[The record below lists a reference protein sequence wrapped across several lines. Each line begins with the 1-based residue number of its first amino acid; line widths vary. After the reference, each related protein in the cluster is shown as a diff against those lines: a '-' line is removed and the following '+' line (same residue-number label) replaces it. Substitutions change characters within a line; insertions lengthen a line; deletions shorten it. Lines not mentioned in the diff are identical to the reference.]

1 MKQKFTL
8 FMLAVLFMAAGS
20 FAQGQASQRVLSQ
33 KNFQTVTQQTGK
45 NVKQQ
50 PSKKSLQMQQSVE
63 RQKGFRTSVTAHN
76 KLTGKKLAKKPFAL
90 RRGAADIISEQPEG
104 TKKVYSRSGSAYM
117 ATMFGVSETS
127 VEGAVGSVVFGADDK
142 VYIKNIISQANGL
155 NAWVVGTISG
165 STITIQLPQTVYA
178 FLDEGYN
185 LEAAKMSYDAENQTY
200 VKSADQT
207 VKLNYNVETGDI
219 TTPAGK
225 LTTGEDIIGLMYD
238 DDLSWAGY
246 GDWNIAM
253 TAVTDELVEAPAGL
267 TTEQYALTANGYEG
281 SLVQVGFNGDDVYVQ
296 GIDHNLPETWVK
308 GTVSGNKVTFKRG
321 QYVGADEVAGYH
333 QYLMS
338 ATVTQ
343 EWDDWYEEY
352 YDVYTLADTDIE
364 FTYDAET
371 KTLSESTPFLL
382 NCGKDVVSYLYA
394 FNKAKMA
401 KFIEVAATPAAPS
414 AVGLFEGGWSYYLT
428 GDGWGY
434 LEFAITP
441 ADVDGNYILPEKLSY
456 QIYTKVNGEVK
467 PLSLSWNDYVYQQ
480 VPTMVEIPFGYNDGW
495 DIAATYL
502 YYYVI
507 GPEAY
512 GIQTIYRG
520 AGEEKRSEIVWAETL
535 ELGAEIQPA
544 AATPDYPDV
553 TIGKDDNRIDYGFY
567 TGEGDI
573 VTTTNNYKPETYDV
587 AIKLNDPAMVG
598 TAIESITFPLQEV
611 EGVSGI
617 AVFLTSQLRVEDG
630 KNAADLT
637 VKAVTPTEPGF
648 ITVKLDKPYQ
658 IPEGGVFVG
667 YSLTIDEVLSM
678 ANAMPIALTPE
689 IHEGGFYL
697 HTSDGFL
704 KWIDAAEG
712 LGGSSIIEV
721 TLAGNT
727 IKSNAAA
734 VAEGQS
740 QYVMTGEAF
749 NVPVTVANHGANGI
763 QSLDVSYSV
772 AGQTGTQHFDTAVDA
787 FFGKSATV
795 ALNIPAIAEKGTY
808 ELAVTVDKVN
818 AAANEDANVST
829 TVPIVVLNT
838 VPKKRTLLEE
848 YTGTWCGWCPRG
860 FVGLE
865 KLAEFYPDEYV
876 LVSYHNGDDME
887 IMDYSLFPSP
897 VSGFPDAWMDR
908 DVELDAYY
916 GLVYG
921 AKEFGIADDL
931 AARNKDFGQADINL
945 ATTLNDDQTAVT
957 IDADVTFPYDL
968 TDGNYAVEYILV
980 ADGLTDESWGQ
991 SNYYANGSQGYPL
1004 YMDVFTMGE
1013 STIYGLVY
1021 NDVAVLTSEQLGGSQ
1036 NAITAATA
1044 DTPVKLQYTFNLAD
1058 AVNTAGD
1065 PVIQDV
1071 QKVKIVAL
1079 LKDAVTGKVVNANK
1093 VKIGASTGIINV
1105 QRSTLNAQPSTF
1117 YDLMGRRVS
1126 QPTKGLYITN
1136 GRKVVIK

>member
-8 FMLAVLFMAAGS
+8 FMLAILFMAAGS

-63 RQKGFRTSVTAHN
+63 RQKGFRASVTAHN

-104 TKKVYSRSGSAYM
+104 TMKVYSRSGSAYVVSL
-117 ATMFGVSETS
+117 FGVYETS

-142 VYIKNIISQANGL
+142 VYIKNIVSQANGL

-308 GTVSGNKVTFKRG
+308 GTVSGNKVTFKSG

-414 AVGLFEGGWSYYLT
+414 AVGLFEGGWSYYLA
-428 GDGWGY
+428 GYGWGD

-480 VPTMVEIPFGYNDGW
+480 EPTMVEIPFGYNDGW
-495 DIAATYL
+495 DIAANYL
-502 YYYVI
+502 YYYII

-520 AGEEKRSEIVWAETL
+520 AGEEKRSEIVWAETQ

-553 TIGKDDNRIDYGFY
+553 TIGETDNRIGYGFY

-573 VTTTNNYKPETYDV
+573 KTVTNNYKPETYDV
-587 AIKLNDPAMVG
+587 AIKLDDPTMVG

-611 EGVSGI
+611 EGVSDMS
-617 AVFLTSQLRVEDG
+617 VFLTSQLRVENN

-637 VKAVTPTEPGF
+637 VKAVTPAEPGF
-648 ITVKLDKPYQ
+648 VTVKLDKPYQ
-658 IPEGGVFVG
+658 IPEGGVYVG
-667 YSLTIDEVLSM
+667 YSLTILD
-678 ANAMPIALTPE
+678 ATFATNAMPIAVTPE
-689 IHEGGFYL
+689 VNEGGLYL

-712 LGGSSIIEV
+712 FGGSSIIQV

-734 VAEGQS
+734 AEVES
-740 QYVMTGEAF
+740 QFVMTGKEF
-749 NVPVTVANHGANGI
+749 TVPVTVTNHGAKGI
-763 QSLDVSYSV
+763 QSFDVTYNI
-772 AGQTGTQHFDTAVDA
+772 AGKTGTHQFVTAVDA
-787 FFGKSATV
+787 FFGKSTTV
-795 ALNIPAIAEKGTY
+795 YLELPAIAEKGNY
-808 ELAVTVDKVN
+808 ELSLNVSKVN
-818 AAANEDANVST
+818 DAVNEDAIT
-829 TVPIVVLNT
+829 AATATVVALNT

-865 KLAEFYPDEYV
+865 KLAELYPDDYV

-887 IMDYSLFPSP
+887 IMSSYSFPSN
-897 VSGFPDAWMDR
+897 VEGFPDAWMDR

-916 GLVYG
+916 GINYG
-921 AKEFGIADDL
+921 VKDLGIADDL
-931 AARNKDFGQADINL
+931 AERNKQFGQADINISTAL
-945 ATTLNDDQTAVT
+945 AHDQSTVNIVT
-957 IDADVTFPYDL
+957 EVIFPYDL
-968 TDGNYAVEYILV
+968 TDGNYAVEYIV
-980 ADGLTDESWGQ
+980 TADGLTNATWGQ

-1004 YMDVFTMGE
+1004 YMDVFTKGE
-1013 STIYGLVY
+1013 STVYGLVY
-1021 NDVAVLTSEQLGGSQ
+1021 NDVAVMTSEMLGGSE
-1036 NAITAATA
+1036 NTITSATA
-1044 DTPVKLQYTFNLAD
+1044 DVPVKLQYSFDLAD
-1058 AVNTAGD
+1058 AVNTSNQ
-1065 PVIQDV
+1065 PVIQDMA
-1071 QKVKIVAL
+1071 KVKIVAL
-1079 LKDAVTGKVVNANK
+1079 LIDKETGTVVNANK
-1093 VKIGASTGIINV
+1093 VSLGNPTGIVNV
-1105 QRSTLNAQPSTF
+1105 KGNQDTKAEF
-1117 YDLMGRRVS
+1117 VDLMGRRVS
-1126 QPTKGLYITN
+1126 QPSKGLYITN
-1136 GRKVVIK
+1136 GRKVVVK